1 MASPH
6 VEHLVNLQALPIP
19 LTIPDALRPVIYLDG
34 KRLARDLGFK
44 FDLEDQLFFNTSTP
58 VCILASPRIM
68 HETLAQNKPPLTVI
82 GGTRY
87 PFRVSLSLSLSFS
100 LSFSLSLSLSHAHTQ
115 RSVRI
120 IDIYFLLHKHSD
132 WSRPSNALN
141 FIRSPMQPIL
151 SDSLCLLVVSP
162 QPPRTNTSNASD
174 VR

>member
-87 PFRVSLSLSLSFS
+87 PFRVSLSLSLFLS
-100 LSFSLSLSLSHAHTQ
+100 LFLSLSLSLMLTHKGALESLIFIFYYTNIQTGHA
-115 RSVRI
+115 
-120 IDIYFLLHKHSD
+120 LLM
-132 WSRPSNALN
+132 L
-141 FIRSPMQPIL
+141 
-151 SDSLCLLVVSP
+151 
-162 QPPRTNTSNASD
+162 
-174 VR
+174 